1 MTWVSHE
8 NRVRIYTWAVRVQGC
23 TRMHVHAVCAC
34 TCMCM
39 CVPLNMYAC
48 VCVCDVCVGVS
59 VVSRS
64 LSRSRLPYKQASS
77 DTATRAGASAKSRQ
91 DCRQVRRAR
100 AAAHRCGRRQ
110 VSSRSYREH
119 ILVAREHI
127 LAARECI
134 LAASELVRLAIPP
147 AHPRHLQISLWGLDF
162 IHVWPCG

>member
-1 MTWVSHE
+1 MRRPLPHPVRFRRDGGIVRVLSRSDCAKGLRATPAGM
-8 NRVRIYTWAVRVQGC
+8 RVRV
-23 TRMHVHAVCAC
+23 
-34 TCMCM
+34 
-39 CVPLNMYAC
+39 
-48 VCVCDVCVGVS
+48 VCVGVS

-134 LAASELVRLAIPP
+134 LSASELVRLAIPP

-162 IHVWPCG
+162 IHVRPCG